1 MWWLHH
7 SSSTI
12 QHLDI
17 LPGTPALL
25 AVWSRPNRVD
35 YYALESGAPSV
46 NGDTAAHAK
55 TFDTPLDLDRAALAW
70 QAFLETLNAPNGVA
84 LPRLET
90 AHINVYTTR
99 DRKTRLYREPGGAL
113 YRVSNG
119 SETKLD
125 LPTDVQALALALD
138 SGKVAAL
145 DSAGML
151 YIDSGTPIQIDLH
164 PAPNGAL
171 LLALSHTGDA
181 VFASDG
187 RRLVSLES
195 SGRVLSS
202 ADMPYQIGMLAC
214 APDGQS
220 VVAADID
227 TGVLRVFDGRTLK
240 QTHQRWAIDLI
251 ASAECL
257 QLIADFPPVTAS
269 LTALTVGDNQ
279 RLAFAVSGVVCVT
292 HVESMARIPT
302 PQP

>member
-35 YYALESGAPSV
+35 YYALESGVPSV

-55 TFDTPLDLDRAALAW
+55 TFDAPLDPDRAALTW
-70 QAFLETLNAPNGVA
+70 QPFLETLNAPNGAA

-90 AHINVYTTR
+90 PNISVYTTL
-99 DRKTRLYREPGGAL
+99 DRKTRLYREPSGAL
-113 YRVSNG
+113 YRVTNG
-119 SETKLD
+119 NETKLD
-125 LPTDVQALALALD
+125 LPADVQALALALD

-151 YIDSGTPIQIDLH
+151 YLDSGTPIQIDLH
-164 PAPNGAL
+164 PTPGGAL
-171 LLALSHTGDA
+171 LLVLSHAGDA

-187 RRLVSLES
+187 RRLVAVDSG
-195 SGRVLSS
+195 GRVLSS
-202 ADMPYQIGMLAC
+202 AELPYQIGMLAC
-214 APDGQS
+214 SPDGQS

-227 TGVLRVFDGRTLK
+227 TGVLRVFEGRTLK

-269 LTALTVGDNQ
+269 LSALAIGENQ
-279 RLAFAVSGVVCVT
+279 RLAFAMSGVVCVT
-292 HVESMARIPT
+292 HVESMARIPA